1 MTSPEKLRAEIE
13 KGCGIYFV
21 GNVKGNEFGQTCGS
35 KSEVRK
41 DYIYLCPTCKAKLSI
56 IKLWEDNLQ
65 QEQARV
71 IKLIDENLKN
81 SPLLEIERRLLEEL
95 KSKII
100 GKSQVQDK
108 LEVKKE

>member
-1 MTSPEKLRAEIE
+1 MTTNIQKEIREKFYLNKYGKGQNNDEIFE
-13 KGCGIYFV
+13 LIDKF
-21 GNVKGNEFGQTCGS
+21 K
-35 KSEVRK
+35 
-41 DYIYLCPTCKAKLSI
+41 
-56 IKLWEDNLQ
+56 Q

-100 GKSQVQDK
+100 GK
-108 LEVKKE
+108 